1 MSEHCVALLG
11 RPDQPTDAVEEYC
24 RYLSEALRPH
34 NFVLEVARVNW
45 AERGWPTALSEL
57 RQSPRG
63 WRGHWVL
70 LQYTALAWS
79 RRGFPLG
86 FLRVVHALR
95 HAGARIGVV
104 YHDARPH
111 IGTRLIDL
119 MRRTVQRNTM
129 RRAFLASELIVLTVP
144 LENLA
149 WLPADKHRA
158 VFIPVGANLPSD
170 NDSTK
175 PHESG
180 TAPTIAVFGITG
192 GEAGRQETEAIIEAV
207 RLASKTTA
215 KLRLQ
220 AFGRGAD
227 LRENRLREGLQDLP
241 IQLEVSGIISP
252 VEITGKLSSSD
263 VLLFVRG
270 AISTRRGSAIAG
282 IACGLP
288 VVAYAGSETAAPI
301 TEAGVVLVSEGR
313 TGELGEALTRVLSDQ
328 PYRKA
333 LAEKSRAAY
342 ESYFS
347 WPTIAARYA
356 EALRAMPRS

>member
-1 MSEHCVALLG
+1 
-11 RPDQPTDAVEEYC
+11 
-24 RYLSEALRPH
+24 
-34 NFVLEVARVNW
+34 
-45 AERGWPTALSEL
+45 
-57 RQSPRG
+57 
-63 WRGHWVL
+63 
-70 LQYTALAWS
+70 
-79 RRGFPLG
+79 
-86 FLRVVHALR
+86 
-95 HAGARIGVV
+95 
-104 YHDARPH
+104 
-111 IGTRLIDL
+111 
-119 MRRTVQRNTM
+119 M